1 MEKSQT
7 PPAEHRA
14 LTPLAHTLLF
24 DTPTMTHRWR
34 AASALLSCCMLA
46 CGGQSKSDAQSGPDN
61 DSSITS
67 TTSTSDTGGTGGTG
81 DATTG
86 DGGVCKAPPIG
97 ALATNPAGCTD
108 FEPSVGEACSEAGL
122 VCDYDFCVFP
132 FYGAYHQLTCTD
144 GRWVRTI
151 DQECQPPTCLPP
163 VIGEACD
170 EALTPGPC
178 EILNACED
186 SLPAFCK
193 AGVWET
199 QCREIEPADPPDVG
213 LDSNCPIYP
222 PTLGDPCCPRWYAPA
237 CDFSEFL
244 EDGSSA
250 ASVGAATGSNGSG
263 APWMPTGPI
272 TACVRCNADSF
283 AWEASDECE

>member
-1 MEKSQT
+1 
-7 PPAEHRA
+7 
-14 LTPLAHTLLF
+14 
-24 DTPTMTHRWR
+24 MTHRWR
-34 AASALLSCCMLA
+34 AAAALLSCFALA
-46 CGGQSKSDAQSGPDN
+46 CGGQSRSDAEASTDN
-61 DSSITS
+61 DPS
-67 TTSTSDTGGTGGTG
+67 TANTGTGGAGGTGGTG
-81 DATTG
+81 GAPT
-86 DGGVCKAPPIG
+86 VCKAPPIG
-97 ALATNPAGCTD
+97 ALAPNPASCTD
-108 FEPSVGEACSEAGL
+108 FEPSVGAECSEAGL

-132 FYGAYHQLTCTD
+132 IYGAYHQLTCTD

-151 DQECQPPTCLPP
+151 DQECQPPTCPDLAP

-170 EALTPGPC
+170 GALTPGPC

-186 SLPAFCK
+186 SLPAFCN

-199 QCREIEPADPPDVG
+199 QCSEIEPTEPPNVG